1 MRSIV
6 LLGLII
12 VAILSAEP
20 PPPPTPQI
28 MNIYMKDNTENESFL
43 CANIDPAVGV
53 TFDKTQMK
61 VEIRILIPDT
71 DVETARYGRFF
82 CISQIDSITFSP
94 VQAPEQALGRA
105 GIKRQR

>member
-12 VAILSAEP
+12 IAISSAEP
-20 PPPPTPQI
+20 PPPPPPQI

-43 CANIDPAVGV
+43 CANIDPDVGV

-61 VEIRILIPDT
+61 VEIRIVDPNT
-71 DVETARYGRFF
+71 NAVTARYGRFF
-82 CISQIDSITFSP
+82 CISQIDSITFSVVP
-94 VQAPEQALGRA
+94 APEQAPGPA